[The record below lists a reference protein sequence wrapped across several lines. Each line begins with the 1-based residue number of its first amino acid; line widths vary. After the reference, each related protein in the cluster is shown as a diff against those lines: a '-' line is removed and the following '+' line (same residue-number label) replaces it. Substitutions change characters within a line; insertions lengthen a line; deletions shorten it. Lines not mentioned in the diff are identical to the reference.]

1 MYSGS
6 APDHLLM
13 EVTRRQAEVR
23 EGIRGEGLA
32 RRSLRASR
40 VRRLSVFRIWRLHV
54 MVWVEGA
61 RETSRSAPWS
71 ARS

>member
-13 EVTRRQAEVR
+13 EVARRQAEVR
-23 EGIRGEGLA
+23 EEIRGEGLG
-32 RRSLRASR
+32 RSLRTSR
-40 VRRLSVFRIWRLHV
+40 VRRLSAFRIWRLHV
-54 MVWVEGA
+54 MVWVEDA
-61 RETSRSAPWS
+61 RGTSRSAPRS